1 MSTTPPKRVVHFSIV
16 LSLFVA
22 SSLCQSATFTVN
34 PGGDAFVTTGPTGS
48 LSGNNYGGAGA
59 LSVAAPGSPQG
70 QFLSV
75 LEFSL
80 AGARNFFDGVYGTG
94 EWSVQSITLALT
106 TVVPGNPLF
115 NQNRAG
121 QFNISWMA
129 NPGWTEGAGKPTSP
143 SPVGVT
149 FNNLQ
154 GLLSP
159 QDEALGTFGLAGGP
173 SGTATYNLSLAPG
186 LVTDVLS

>member
-80 AGARNFFDGVYGTG
+80 AGARNFFDGVYGTLLQTESG
-94 EWSVQSITLALT
+94 AQAKEAVDLLLITLAREEVRTKNPETREFYRAQRVERWSPFLASGLRT
-106 TVVPGNPLF
+106 LAREFPVPEAEDEV
-115 NQNRAG
+115 AG
-121 QFNISWMA
+121 
-129 NPGWTEGAGKPTSP
+129 
-143 SPVGVT
+143 
-149 FNNLQ
+149 
-154 GLLSP
+154 
-159 QDEALGTFGLAGGP
+159 
-173 SGTATYNLSLAPG
+173 
-186 LVTDVLS
+186 